1 MKTLRTYFA
10 TFAVVFVM
18 STAFLS
24 CASGQTL
31 SYNLQRANELL
42 TEDGDE
48 KGALDLILKELEE
61 HPNHSDALYMRAR
74 IAYANE
80 KYGPAISDLTSAI
93 RSYNNKKIVIYLHN
107 LYLWR
112 ASAYEAVNENAKA
125 KNDYDM
131 AAKLVVKT
139 KKPRQI
145 QNVLFEQASF
155 YYKID
160 EIEKSDRVFE
170 QMLKNDETDQAAIV
184 GLSRNLIKRD
194 RFQEAITLL
203 EKCELLS
210 DDYSDIY
217 RFKMQ
222 AYEKM
227 GEIDKAIDE
236 AVMYLDKDD
245 NPSIGIIQD
254 AVKKHLSYGIA
265 KVSQKV
271 TNDKDQKS
279 FWMFVRARFYEWQH
293 NYPKAIEQYDRLET
307 DYGYDTRISFNRAE
321 CYSELG
327 LSQKAAD
334 EITRIMER
342 EDNED
347 AYLFLLRADYYR
359 LAGDYTKAIDD
370 FDKVIEL
377 SPADCFAYYRKG
389 WCYEMMRKTV
399 EALECYNAGIDVE
412 KDYAYI
418 YLNRGELLL
427 DMGKFEQA
435 NADFEMVIQLDT
447 IPESGSCRQ
456 YALQAMGR
464 NEEALEWMEKVIDT
478 DEYRAGGYYDK
489 ACLLARMGRK
499 DDSLEALRQA
509 VSHGYCQWVHME
521 HDDDL
526 DPIRDMN
533 GYTAIIAELKEKITK
548 GTVEASNEVEKQELI
563 SEVPM
568 IKHTGGTY
576 EVACEINSLPLK
588 LIFDT
593 GASDVT
599 ISNVEA
605 NFMLKNGYL
614 KESDIK
620 GKKYYQVAS
629 GEIQAGTTITIREI
643 KIGDAVLK
651 NVEASVVHSQT
662 APLLLGQ
669 SAFERFGTITLDND
683 RNLIVIKQ

>member
-1 MKTLRTYFA
+1 MNTLRTYFA
-10 TFAVVFVM
+10 TFAVVLAM
-18 STAFLS
+18 STAFSS
-24 CASGQTL
+24 CASGQAL

-42 TEDGDE
+42 NEDGDE
-48 KGALDLILKELEE
+48 KGALDLIRKELKE

-74 IAYANE
+74 ISYTNE

-93 RSYNNKKIVIYLHN
+93 NNYNKKKIVVYLHN

-112 ASAYEAVNENAKA
+112 ASAYEAVKENVKA
-125 KNDYDM
+125 KDDYDM

-160 EIEKSDRVFE
+160 EIEKSDNVFE

-184 GLSRNLIKRD
+184 GLSRNLIKKCRYH
-194 RFQEAITLL
+194 EAISLL

-210 DDYSDIY
+210 NDYSDIY

-227 GEIDKAIDE
+227 GETDKAIDE
-236 AVMYLDKDD
+236 AVRYLDKDD
-245 NPSIGIIQD
+245 NPSFSIVLN
-254 AVKKHLSYGIA
+254 AMKKHLSYGIA
-265 KVSQKV
+265 KVSEKV
-271 TNDKDQKS
+271 ANDKDQKS
-279 FWMFVRARFYEWQH
+279 FWLFVRTRLYELQH
-293 NYPKAIEQYDRLET
+293 NYPKAIEQYDRLEA
-307 DYGYDTRISFNRAE
+307 DYGYDARISLNRAE

-327 LSQKAAD
+327 QSQKAAD
-334 EITRIMER
+334 EITKMMER
-342 EDNED
+342 EGDED
-347 AYLFLLRADYYR
+347 VYLFLQRADYYR
-359 LAGDYTKAIDD
+359 LAGDYLKAICD
-370 FDKVIEL
+370 FNKVIEL
-377 SPADCFAYYRKG
+377 SPTDCFAYYRKG
-389 WCYEMMRKTV
+389 WCYEMMRKSD

-427 DMGKFEQA
+427 GMGKTEQA
-435 NADFEMVIQLDT
+435 NADFEMIMQLDT
-447 IPESGSCRQ
+447 IPEKGSCRQ
-456 YALQAMGR
+456 YALQALGR
-464 NEEALEWMEKVIDT
+464 NEEALEWMEKVIDS
-478 DEYRAGGYYDK
+478 DEDRSGGYYDK

-499 DDSLEALRQA
+499 QESLDALRQA
-509 VSHGYCQWVHME
+509 VEHGYCQWVHME

-526 DPIRDMN
+526 DAIRDMN
-533 GYTAIIAELKEKITK
+533 GYKAIIAEIRERVTK
-548 GTVEASNEVEKQELI
+548 GIVEKSNDEDRQDLI

-568 IKHTGGTY
+568 IKHNGGTY

-620 GKKYYQVAS
+620 GKKYYQIAS

-683 RNLIVIKQ
+683 RNVIVIKQ